1 MALNLG
7 IGIAN
12 LIPSHVPSNIKID
25 IHSENGIMGVGD
37 YPTADLVDADLINA
51 GKVKIY

>member
-12 LIPSHVPSNIKID
+12 LIPAHVPSDFKLD
-25 IHSENGIMGVGD
+25 INSENGIMGVGD
-37 YPTADLVDADLINA
+37 YPSPDEIDADLINA
-51 GKVKIY
+51 GK